1 MIDMKLATAVMNM
14 TNKDVNKAFEA
25 YNLSA
30 KEKVDIETF
39 MSAIGSKQ
47 AKKAKQFTQGDALA
61 VMSEMIQGM
70 KDVRDSKKSMEDLI
84 NQSVIAFKSLNW

>member
-1 MIDMKLATAVMNM
+1 MKLATAVMNM
-14 TNKDVNKAFEA
+14 TNKDINKAFEA

-39 MSAIGSKQ
+39 MSAIGKQ
-47 AKKAKQFTQGDALA
+47 TKKAKQFTQGDALA
-61 VMSEMIQGM
+61 VMTEMIQGM